1 MDGQTNPQV
10 ANYPDETYLADTI
23 NTASTLAHAYS
34 LLGDE
39 RYAQR
44 AALLI
49 NHFFTDP
56 ATGMLPNFAWQH
68 SSRVETRSSVTESST
83 AEELSRI
90 LDDIT
95 FLRSSAAWSSADDD
109 AMRNWLSALLQWLL
123 DSRIGK
129 AAAAAPNNHGTWY
142 ADEVTSLALFLG
154 QTTVAQTTVSD
165 YIANQLSDQIL
176 PSGAQPLELARTNS
190 WNYSTFNLVAA
201 TNLAVTARYLGLDL
215 YHCAGADGSSIEA
228 ATRFLI
234 PYATNEKAW
243 NYGQIG
249 SFDASLASYPL
260 NLAANVFNDAEAR
273 KALAQVD
280 PGPASR
286 GDGIDPLSLA
296 LFGHTQ

>member
-1 MDGQTNPQV
+1 MTPSPV
-10 ANYPDETYLADTI
+10 YIP
-23 NTASTLAHAYS
+23 
-34 LLGDE
+34 LGAFGIF
-39 RYAQR
+39 RC
-44 AALLI
+44 AAGWC
-49 NHFFTDP
+49 
-56 ATGMLPNFAWQH
+56 TGSQPP
-68 SSRVETRSSVTESST
+68 S
-83 AEELSRI
+83 
-90 LDDIT
+90 
-95 FLRSSAAWSSADDD
+95 
-109 AMRNWLSALLQWLL
+109 
-123 DSRIGK
+123 SRIGK

-176 PSGAQPLELARTNS
+176 PSGAQPLELVRTNS

-296 LFGHTQ
+296 LFGHTQLNIEEGGEPNGSSGKRVVPRSSSTSRGVVELTESVPRHTSVTTCSESGNFGGVGRIRAERL